1 MPPPRVRR
9 NRERGVGLPDHRGD
23 EVGARCQAIEIDHEV
38 PQPAVEPQHLVGAF
52 AHGGG
57 GQERAGGSVIVAAL
71 MGGDVQ
77 NSSILRP
84 RTALRSSS
92 LGAFPGA

>member
-1 MPPPRVRR
+1 
-9 NRERGVGLPDHRGD
+9 
-23 EVGARCQAIEIDHEV
+23 V
-38 PQPAVEPQHLVGAF
+38 PQPAVEHLVGAF

-57 GQERAGGSVIVAAL
+57 GQERAGGSVLIAAP